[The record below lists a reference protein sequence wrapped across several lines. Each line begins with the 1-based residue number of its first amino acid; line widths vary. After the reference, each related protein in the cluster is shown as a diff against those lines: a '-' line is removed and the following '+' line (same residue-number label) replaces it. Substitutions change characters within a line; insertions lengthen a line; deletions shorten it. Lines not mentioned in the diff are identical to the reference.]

1 MVERRLDG
9 EANLYTRREIDMFV
23 VNLSQKFELWDV
35 KLNNIH
41 EQVKAINGRVSAN
54 ATDVKA
60 LKSWRDRIVGA
71 LAVITIV
78 VLPMIAF
85 LVKLWFG

>member
-1 MVERRLDG
+1 MTDHTSDRRN
-9 EANLYTRREIDMFV
+9 NLYTRREIDMFV
-23 VNLSQKFELWDV
+23 VNLNQHFELWDV
-35 KLNNIH
+35 KLNSIH
-41 EQVKAINGRVSAN
+41 EQVKAINGRGSRN
-54 ATDVKA
+54 TDDIRG